1 MPPQPPRK
9 FQDTTIDRCADI
21 ASIQRRDIFDRGLT
35 NLVAAACRWH
45 EERQQVASERAEIV
59 RAGRVFASKIAK
71 ASPLVRKQL
80 DLAFPDDG
88 ATAWLNATLDGIA
101 PSSRGLL
108 SKWNS
113 KMVILL
119 CVLVDKAGGKLTLG
133 DGTTRSQGSLVRLL
147 NELKP
152 YLPRGFVP
160 TSLNTLRRLKK
171 SAACLSPHV
180 R

>member
-9 FQDTTIDRCADI
+9 LDDAAVDRRADI
-21 ASIQRRDIFDRGLT
+21 ASIQRRDIFDPGLT
-35 NLVAAACRWH
+35 DLVTAACRWH

-71 ASPLVRKQL
+71 TSPLVRQQL

-101 PSSRGLL
+101 PSSPRARL

-113 KMVILL
+113 NQ
-119 CVLVDKAGGKLTLG
+119 
-133 DGTTRSQGSLVRLL
+133 SS
-147 NELKP
+147 
-152 YLPRGFVP
+152 
-160 TSLNTLRRLKK
+160 
-171 SAACLSPHV
+171 
-180 R
+180 